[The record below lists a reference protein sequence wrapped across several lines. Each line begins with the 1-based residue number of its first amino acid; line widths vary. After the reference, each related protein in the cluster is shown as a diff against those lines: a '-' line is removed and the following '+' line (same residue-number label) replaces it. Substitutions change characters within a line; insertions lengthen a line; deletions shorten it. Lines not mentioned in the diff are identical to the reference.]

1 MNQACLKAALLFYQC
16 LSCAIGQGLVA
27 KLSLEFKSNQGYNL
41 SLIFS
46 LLDSYFG
53 STLKSLPDVVTTVP
67 AVNLW
72 AVLLVGIFFLTLE
85 RKHHFSVIIDF

>member
-1 MNQACLKAALLFYQC
+1 M
-16 LSCAIGQGLVA
+16 VA

-41 SLIFS
+41 SLVFS

-53 STLKSLPDVVTTVP
+53 STLKSLPDVDTTVP

-72 AVLLVGIFFLTLE
+72 AVLLVGIFF
-85 RKHHFSVIIDF
+85 